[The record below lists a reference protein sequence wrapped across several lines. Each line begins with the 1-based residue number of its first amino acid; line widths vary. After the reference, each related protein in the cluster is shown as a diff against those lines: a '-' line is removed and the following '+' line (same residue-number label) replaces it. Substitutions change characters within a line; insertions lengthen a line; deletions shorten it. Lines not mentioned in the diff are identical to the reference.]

1 MTIHGERAVLPFP
14 LEKVKHRCGPIPLA
28 AASQMDL
35 AIVVLQHAQ
44 SLGGFELIKKGW
56 RHMNRGYGVK
66 CACEEPRPDRKAVQR
81 EDIRQRVIKKLS
93 YPVFFELLELR
104 ETDIEMDK
112 ELQHLEPAWYLGGL
126 SGADHNELKVDGVR
140 LVHPQDELRRFISTE
155 YGITAYIKEKLLDQ
169 PTIAGTYKVFESVEA
184 ERGSE
189 GASSRCC
196 RRWKGAGGDS
206 ENVVVDDD
214 GRGIA
219 DMVGLNEPA
228 AEYMTRLD
236 HEDEIDTVK
245 GSLETT
251 DAHITASAAGEAP
264 TTIWA
269 NVGQTFKGHERGMQ
283 DDAMVVEGV
292 DTTMREMSLD
302 LRAMVEKMGGARGL
316 LDPRAVA
323 SVQ

>member
-1 MTIHGERAVLPFP
+1 MLDVAVPLFLCSKMHRRNMFDSVAATPGPHGPWGAVFKALTW
-14 LEKVKHRCGPIPLA
+14 GP
-28 AASQMDL
+28 D
-35 AIVVLQHAQ
+35 
-44 SLGGFELIKKGW
+44 
-56 RHMNRGYGVK
+56 
-66 CACEEPRPDRKAVQR
+66 
-81 EDIRQRVIKKLS
+81 
-93 YPVFFELLELR
+93 
-104 ETDIEMDK
+104 
-112 ELQHLEPAWYLGGL
+112 HLWH
-126 SGADHNELKVDGVR
+126 STSRKVDGVR

-155 YGITAYIKEKLLDQ
+155 YGITAYIMEKLLDQ

-251 DAHITASAAGEAP
+251 
-264 TTIWA
+264 
-269 NVGQTFKGHERGMQ
+269 VG
-283 DDAMVVEGV
+283 
-292 DTTMREMSLD
+292 S
-302 LRAMVEKMGGARGL
+302 GGAVCAFRGAGHRDHRDRL
-316 LDPRAVA
+316 CWVAWLMWSARRPTRA
-323 SVQ
+323 